1 MVAAVTAADLVAGA
15 RALIEP
21 LTGYTPPPWA
31 VRYPVESHPDFACI
45 EPAAGYLE
53 GDHYLS
59 VSGNCSAA
67 TAATLAAAPVMRDT
81 IAALLDDRDAL
92 MQRIEALE
100 AALRD
105 LLPLADEG
113 AAQPGHAG
121 SCGPWE
127 SCDSLCMDAAHDA
140 RALSAARAA
149 LRADEVAQ

>member
-1 MVAAVTAADLVAGA
+1 MTAADLVAGA

-21 LTGYTPPPWA
+21 LNG
-31 VRYPVESHPDFACI
+31 RNLFE
-45 EPAAGYLE
+45 
-53 GDHYLS
+53 
-59 VSGNCSAA
+59 
-67 TAATLAAAPVMRDT
+67 AAPVM
-81 IAALLDDRDAL
+81 LDDRDAL
-92 MQRIEALE
+92 TQRIEALE
-100 AALRD
+100 AALRY

-149 LRADEVAQ
+149 LQADEGAQ

>member
-1 MVAAVTAADLVAGA
+1 MNAADLIAGA

-21 LTGYTPPPWA
+21 LNG
-31 VRYPVESHPDFACI
+31 RNIFE
-45 EPAAGYLE
+45 
-53 GDHYLS
+53 
-59 VSGNCSAA
+59 
-67 TAATLAAAPVMRDT
+67 AAPVMRDT

-92 MQRIEALE
+92 TQRIEALE

-105 LLPLADEG
+105 LLPLADDG

-149 LRADEVAQ
+149 LQADEAAQ

>member
-1 MVAAVTAADLVAGA
+1 MVAAVTAADLIAGA

-21 LTGYTPPPWA
+21 LNG
-31 VRYPVESHPDFACI
+31 RNLFE
-45 EPAAGYLE
+45 
-53 GDHYLS
+53 
-59 VSGNCSAA
+59 
-67 TAATLAAAPVMRDT
+67 AAPVMRDT

-92 MQRIEALE
+92 TQQIEALEQRIEALE

>member
-1 MVAAVTAADLVAGA
+1 MVAAVTAADLIAGA
-15 RALIEP
+15 RAMIERLTARP
-21 LTGYTPPPWA
+21 LYASDGKWIS
-31 VRYPVESHPDFACI
+31 RLPDD
-45 EPAAGYLE
+45 AA
-53 GDHYLS
+53 
-59 VSGNCSAA
+59 
-67 TAATLAAAPVMRDT
+67 DT
-81 IAALLDDRDAL
+81 IAALMDDRDAL
-92 MQRIEALE
+92 TQQIEALEQRIEALE

>member
-1 MVAAVTAADLVAGA
+1 MTAADLVAGA

-21 LTGYTPPPWA
+21 LNG
-31 VRYPVESHPDFACI
+31 RNLFE
-45 EPAAGYLE
+45 
-53 GDHYLS
+53 
-59 VSGNCSAA
+59 
-67 TAATLAAAPVMRDT
+67 AAPVMRDT

-92 MQRIEALE
+92 TQRIEALE
-100 AALRD
+100 AALRY

-149 LRADEVAQ
+149 LQADEGAQ